1 MHRRTT
7 HELRKQGRHWAVTF
21 LRLGRAAPCGT
32 HDRYEVKP
40 ALKRG
45 AASGASFT
53 LREQISG
60 VGFPLWYHRN
70 LIEVVDAGHNLVI
83 KNRSKLL

>member
-1 MHRRTT
+1 VFAIGESGSLRT
-7 HELRKQGRHWAVTF
+7 R
-21 LRLGRAAPCGT
+21 
-32 HDRYEVKP
+32 DRYEIKP

-45 AASGASFT
+45 AASGASVT
-53 LREQISG
+53 LREQISR